1 MRKTLIA
8 LLLTACLASPFAL
21 ARADAVAGRLTVT
34 VQGSGPDVIL
44 IPGLACSRAVW
55 DGTVAHLAGHYRLH
69 LVQVAGFAGLPAQA
83 NATGPVLEP
92 TIAALDAY
100 IKTNH
105 LQSPLVIGHS
115 IGGLMGMLLALE
127 HPEDTGKL
135 LIVDSLPF
143 YSVLFGAADAAAA
156 APQAAQ
162 MRDQILHE
170 TPAAYAQG
178 ERQFLPT
185 MVSSPAGLKAATEWA
200 LASDKSVVAR
210 ALYEDL
216 TTDLRPR
223 LKEIKIPVTMLYPW
237 SDAIGLPPARV
248 DDLYQSNFAT
258 LPNKHLV
265 RIDKS
270 YHFIMLDQPAA
281 FATQVDEFLK

>member
-1 MRKTLIA
+1 
-8 LLLTACLASPFAL
+8 
-21 ARADAVAGRLTVT
+21 
-34 VQGSGPDVIL
+34 
-44 IPGLACSRAVW
+44 
-55 DGTVAHLAGHYRLH
+55 
-69 LVQVAGFAGLPAQA
+69 
-83 NATGPVLEP
+83 
-92 TIAALDAY
+92 
-100 IKTNH
+100 
-105 LQSPLVIGHS
+105 
-115 IGGLMGMLLALE
+115 MGMLLALE

-170 TPAAYAQG
+170 TPEAYAQG

-200 LASDKSVVAR
+200 IASDKSVVAR

-258 LPNKHLV
+258 LPHKHLV